1 MKTKLSDIIIGCMS
15 WGIWGKNFSTKEM
28 DELIHFCL
36 EEGNTT
42 FDHADIYGGYTTEES
57 FGKAF
62 STSGI
67 EREQIQL
74 ISKCGIQY
82 KTENRDNKVKHYDY
96 SKEYIIWSAE
106 QSLKNLQTDYLDV
119 LLLHRPS
126 PLLETNEVLEAV
138 TQLQEQGKIIDFGVS
153 NFTPSQMDVLQ
164 SEIPITCNQFEFSLV
179 QNTAIDNGT
188 LDYLL
193 KHKMKAMSWSPLGGF
208 FSLETEQASRIKE
221 VLPSLLEKYNATEDQ
236 LLLAWILKHPAAVA
250 PVVGTSNK
258 ERIKIANDAT
268 KINLEL
274 QDWFILYEASRG
286 HKVA

>member
-179 QNTAIDNGT
+179 QNTAIDNGI

>member
-1 MKTKLSDIIIGCMS
+1 MT
-15 WGIWGKNFSTKEM
+15 WGVWGKKYTTQEM
-28 DELIHFCL
+28 SDLIHFCI
-36 EEGNTT
+36 EQENTT
-42 FDHADIYGGYTTEES
+42 FDHADIYGGYTTEAE

-62 STSGI
+62 AKSGV

-82 KTENRDNKVKHYDY
+82 ITETRNTNRVKHYNY

-126 PLLETNEVLEAV
+126 PLMHPDEISEAV
-138 TQLQEQGKIIDFGVS
+138 IQLQEQGKIIDFGVS
-153 NFTPSQMDVLQ
+153 NFLPNQMELIQ
-164 SEIPITCNQFEFSLV
+164 KSIPISCNQFEFSLV

-188 LDYLL
+188 LDYVF
-193 KHKMKAMSWSPLGGF
+193 KNNIQAMSWSPLGSF
-208 FSLETEQASRIKE
+208 FSLENEQISTIKKAMN
-221 VLPSLLEKYNATEDQ
+221 LLLEKYNTTEDQ
-236 LLLAWILKHPAAVA
+236 LLLAWILKHPTAVI
-250 PVVGTSNK
+250 PVIGTSNK
-258 ERIKIANDAT
+258 KRIQLANEAIKISLD
-268 KINLEL
+268 L